1 MSAQKR
7 GQIRVLLVDD
17 HPVVREGVRA
27 YLSSQSGIAVVGDA
41 ANAAE
46 ALRKAKELRPEVVVL
61 DISLPSMD
69 GGELARRLRKAVPDA
84 KLLAFS
90 IHSSEQYVVRMARCG
105 AHGYVVK
112 DEPTAHLVQAIHRL
126 AQGGLSFPADMADAV
141 LAPESKS
148 APRRVRPRSLTG
160 REQEV
165 LSLVASGLA
174 NKQVAAKLGI
184 SVRTVEAHRDHLSR
198 RLGIRSV
205 AGLIK
210 YAIQN
215 GLTSLV

>member
-1 MSAQKR
+1 MTLRKR
-7 GQIRVLLVDD
+7 GQIRVFLVDD

-27 YLSSQSGIAVVGDA
+27 YLSSQKNIVVVGDA
-41 ANAAE
+41 ANAAD

-112 DEPTAHLVQAIHRL
+112 DEPTAHLVQAIQRL
-126 AQGGLSFPADMADAV
+126 AQGGLSFPADMTDAI
-141 LAPESKS
+141 LSPESKA

-165 LSLVASGLA
+165 LSLVAAGLA

-198 RLGIRSV
+198 RLGIRTV
-205 AGLIK
+205 AGLTK

-215 GLTSLV
+215 GLTSLG